1 MLRGLGFKGIA
12 HRPVTHAMCLQFK
25 DAILASKLDAISWEY
40 NHLLTSQLDSQ
51 RQYFEAK
58 LVEAEAAA
66 ERRAAAAAAEAAKA
80 AEGEKAAAAE
90 AREADRRR
98 QQLEKKL
105 VSFGGLGGGFGGW
118 GVGVTGRQGGGAFLG
133 RSW

>member
-1 MLRGLGFKGIA
+1 MQ
-12 HRPVTHAMCLQFK
+12 MK

-58 LVEAEAAA
+58 LAEAEAAA
-66 ERRAAAAAAEAAKA
+66 ERRAAAAAAEALKA
-80 AEGEKAAAAE
+80 AEVEKAAAAD
-90 AREADRRR
+90 AREAERRR

-105 VSFGGLGGGFGGW
+105 VGGEGRVGWQGSGGR
-118 GVGVTGRQGGGAFLG
+118 GRVG
-133 RSW
+133 RSG